1 MMSQSLTVQP
11 TTDHAPSWFGFDLI
25 ELTPARCV
33 LSFTVRADMTNGF
46 GVCHGG
52 VLFTV
57 ADTAFAAASNAA
69 GAPSMAVGCSIQYLA
84 PARVGDVLTAVCEEQ
99 HRGRRR
105 GIYDVRIT
113 GQAGEVVALF
123 RGESST
129 VRHAPGTGEIA

>member
-1 MMSQSLTVQP
+1 MSQSPAAQP

-52 VLFTV
+52 VLFTL
-57 ADTAFAAASNAA
+57 ADTAFAATSNAA

-84 PARVGDVLTAVCEEQ
+84 PAHIGDMLTAVCEEQ
-99 HRGRRR
+99 HRGQRR
-105 GIYDVRIT
+105 GVYDVRIT
-113 GQAGEVVALF
+113 NQAGQVIALF

-129 VRHAPGTGEIA
+129 VRRAPDIGAVK